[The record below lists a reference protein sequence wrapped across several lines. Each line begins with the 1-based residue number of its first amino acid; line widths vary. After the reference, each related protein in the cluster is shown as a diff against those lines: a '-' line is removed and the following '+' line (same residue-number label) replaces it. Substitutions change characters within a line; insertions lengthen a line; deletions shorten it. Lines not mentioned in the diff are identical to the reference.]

1 MRLAQILFVIAAA
14 IFCFLGVTHVVLTIR
29 DMYDPRSLT
38 PTDDTVRQAMM
49 GARLRLAPVTTI
61 WRAWVGF
68 NLSHGLGLLVYAG
81 IFGGLALSDFRLVA
95 GSIVLQVTAIVVA
108 ATYALLATIFWFP
121 VPAALAASG
130 ALLYLASSIV
140 IAIAK

>member
-38 PTDDTVRQAMM
+38 PTDDTVRQAMI

-61 WRAWVGF
+61 WRSWVGF
-68 NLSHGLGLLVYAG
+68 NLSHSLGLLVYAG

-95 GSIVLQVTAIVVA
+95 SSIVLQVTAIV
-108 ATYALLATIFWFP
+108 
-121 VPAALAASG
+121 
-130 ALLYLASSIV
+130 
-140 IAIAK
+140 